1 MRRFIKKIKNS
12 ILGKILKMIFKIL
25 WWALEALIIFI
36 AIIIVVPRL
45 TNNEK
50 TFLGFRIFN
59 VATGSMEPEYAVGD
73 ILISK
78 EREPSQIKVGDN
90 IVYLGTQ
97 GGYDGKIITH
107 NVIKVDRDEKGDYL
121 FHTKGRANTV
131 EDPIVHE
138 DQLYGVIVHNN
149 VALAWLCKILTNR
162 YGLYFFVVVPVILY
176 GFVGLIKAQ
185 GERIEQEKEE
195 KRLEEEKRRRRK
207 MKKAQMEKKHKE
219 LGQLEA
225 EESVGEEI
233 ETPVKPRKTSTKNK
247 KESEEIIIEETEEEK
262 DITPKKARNTTKTNT
277 AKATEKKV
285 KTEKLEKKVETEVTE
300 TAKKTTKRKKTQE
313 E

>member
-12 ILGKILKMIFKIL
+12 IWGKILKTIFKIL
-25 WWALEALIIFI
+25 WWGLEVLIIFL
-36 AIIIVVPRL
+36 AIVIIVPRL

-78 EREPSQIKVGDN
+78 ERDPSLINVGDN
-90 IVYLGTQ
+90 IVYLGDE

-107 NVIKVDRDEKGDYL
+107 NVVKIDRDEKGDYL

-138 DQLYGVIVHNN
+138 DQIYGVIVYNN
-149 VALAWLCKILTNR
+149 IVLAWLSKILTNR
-162 YGLYFFVVVPVILY
+162 YGLYFFVMVPVILY
-176 GFVGLIKAQ
+176 GFIGLIKTQ

-195 KRLEEEKRRRRK
+195 RRLEEEKRKRRK
-207 MKKAQMEKKHKE
+207 MKKAQMEKKRRELENEVEIEEETQGEIEEPIKE
-219 LGQLEA
+219 LAKTKKNVPKKKKEQEENLAEEQEEA
-225 EESVGEEI
+225 ES
-233 ETPVKPRKTSTKNK
+233 
-247 KESEEIIIEETEEEK
+247 SEK
-262 DITPKKARNTTKTNT
+262 TPKKTRNTTKKDST
-277 AKATEKKV
+277 KSTEKNL
-285 KTEKLEKKVETEVTE
+285 KTENKE
-300 TAKKTTKRKKTQE
+300 TAPKTTKRKKAQE